1 MTSQRAVVTRKVG
14 LGEQREP
21 RVGVVSCMQIEAHWK
36 DSTGHACATWA
47 VLLGR

>member
-1 MTSQRAVVTRKVG
+1 MTLWGAVVTRKVG

-21 RVGVVSCMQIEAHWK
+21 RVSVLSCMQIGVHWK
-36 DSTGHACATWA
+36 DSTGHACVTWV